1 MGELEEGDRERE
13 VRVSLLRLLSCD
25 LIMDK
30 WKEMDIWMDGRRF
43 LMIFGVFLCCVFRP
57 PHIQST
63 VHIYITPRI
72 VVLDSRRET
81 CL

>member
-13 VRVSLLRLLSCD
+13 VRVSMLRLLSCD

-43 LMIFGVFLCCVFRP
+43 LMIFGVFLVAVSICCVLCFQATT
-57 PHIQST
+57 HT
-63 VHIYITPRI
+63 VQRTYYK
-72 VVLDSRRET
+72 
-81 CL
+81 